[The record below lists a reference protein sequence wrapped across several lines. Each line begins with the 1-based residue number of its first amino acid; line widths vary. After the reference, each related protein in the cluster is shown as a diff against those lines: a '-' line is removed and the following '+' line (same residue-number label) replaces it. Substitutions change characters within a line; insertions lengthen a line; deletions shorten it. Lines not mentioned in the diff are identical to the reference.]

1 MSSSM
6 DADLGYRSKILTL
19 DELARLSASAEKEG
33 RRRVLCHGKFEVMH
47 PGHTRHLEWARR
59 QGDLLFVTLAE
70 DTREWSSR
78 VPVEARLENVAA
90 LAMVDHVAPV
100 ACLDATA
107 SIAAVRPDVLVRGVE
122 YRTFRKEIAERE
134 KAELG
139 KHGGE
144 LVFSAGGAGYS
155 LLTSHAPAERN
166 AGRSS
171 LSKLIERRDLKIQR
185 LEEVLSSLSTLRVA
199 VVGDCIVDEYIF
211 CDALGM
217 SAEDPVIVVRPRLT
231 ERYIGGAAI
240 VAEHGH
246 ALGASTHFFSVIGD
260 DAAGTFVTEHA
271 RGVGAHY
278 HLLTD
283 PSRPTTLKQRFLA
296 SGKKLLRVSYLE
308 ERPISE
314 ALGDELVRAIEPHM
328 GELDLVILSDFSY
341 GVNSQLVRERVC
353 ALARKHGVLVTAD
366 VQCSSQIATISR
378 YRDIGLVT
386 PTEREAR
393 MALWDM
399 DGGLTDIGI
408 RLLEQTGNRDLV
420 IKLGENGLVIFNGIW
435 EGRSLREVRTEYL
448 SSFAD
453 EVHDPMGAGD
463 ALLAACSLALAAG
476 ANIFEASILG
486 NVAAAVEVVR
496 VGNVPVSR
504 RDIETRLSALIE
516 PLLEVRI

>member
-1 MSSSM
+1 MYPLM
-6 DADLGYRSKILTL
+6 DPALGYRAKIVSLEDL
-19 DELARLSASAEKEG
+19 ERLSAEAAASGK
-33 RRRVLCHGKFEVMH
+33 RRVLCHGKFEVMH

-70 DTREWSSR
+70 ETDDWSAR
-78 VPVEARLENVAA
+78 VPIEARLENVAA
-90 LAMVDHVAPV
+90 LAMVDYVAAV
-100 ACLDATA
+100 RCLDATA
-107 SIAAVRPDVLVRGVE
+107 SIRAIEPDVLVRGFE

-134 KAELG
+134 KAELA

-155 LLTSHAPAERN
+155 LLTSHGPGERN
-166 AGRSS
+166 AGGSS
-171 LSKLIERRDLKIQR
+171 LSKLLERRDIKIQR
-185 LEEVLSSLSTLRVA
+185 LEEVLSSLSRLNVA

-217 SAEDPVIVVRPRLT
+217 SAEDPVIVVRPRLS
-231 ERYIGGAAI
+231 ERYVGGAAI

-246 ALGASTHFFSVIGD
+246 ALGANTHYFSVIGQ
-260 DAAGTFVTEHA
+260 DAAGAFVEEHA
-271 RGVGAHY
+271 SGVGVHY

-296 SGKKLLRVSYLE
+296 SAKKLLRVSYLE
-308 ERPISE
+308 ERPISD
-314 ALGDELVRAIEPHM
+314 ALGDDLVKAVEAHIRD
-328 GELDLVILSDFSY
+328 LDLIVLSDFSY
-341 GVNSQLVRERVC
+341 GVNSTLVRERVC
-353 ALARKHGVLVTAD
+353 ALAREHGVRVTAD
-366 VQCSSQIATISR
+366 VQCSSQIATVAK
-378 YRDIGLVT
+378 YRSIDLIT

-408 RLLEQTGNRDLV
+408 RLLDQTANRDLI
-420 IKLGENGLVIFNGIW
+420 IKLGENGIVIFNGLW
-435 EGRSLREVRTEYL
+435 EKGSLREVSTEYL
-448 SSFAD
+448 ASFAD

-476 ANIFEASILG
+476 ADIFEASILG
-486 NVAAAVEVVR
+486 NVAAAVEVLR

-504 RDIETRLSALIE
+504 HDIESKLAALIE
-516 PLLEVRI
+516 PLLEVRA